1 MGLPASIYR
10 DEYRSSMNVFGA
22 FTKVTLVNVDGPFN
36 PSKDAPAAVLVK
48 GNAPGT
54 VVIRPVRNYVIG
66 ETPEVVRGMM
76 GGAYVATSD
85 SRFSDAA
92 EKILGGRFY
101 GAVALHDRVE

>member
-10 DEYRSSMNVFGA
+10 DEYRSSTNA
-22 FTKVTLVNVDGPFN
+22 FSNFNRVTLINVDGPFE

-54 VVIRPVRNYVIG
+54 VVVRVVRNYVPG
-66 ETPEVVRGMM
+66 ETPEVIRGMM
-76 GGAYVATSD
+76 GGAYVSTSD
-85 SRFSDAA
+85 GRFSEAV